1 MDFDFNDFDFDDFDF
16 DDLSFNQPEQ
26 TSPFIQTTTRQ
37 MIDLIC
43 DISNLQTTLDSKA
56 STSHTHTSDKI
67 TEL

>member
-1 MDFDFNDFDFDDFDF
+1 MDFDFYDYDNLDFDYF
-16 DDLSFNQPEQ
+16 SPNQPEQ

-37 MIDLIC
+37 MIDSIC